1 MLNILVGVMN
11 GTKARFFT
19 LEAASVAQLEAGVTL
34 VEKEGLFNPAHELSG
49 QDLWSTS
56 KTGRNRSSTGRSHT
70 YDDHREQHSVEFEK
84 RFAHDIAQHLRE
96 LVQRDRIEQLVLVSE
111 PQFLGFMRD
120 ELTGLLPKQLE
131 ITELAKAICQMTTS
145 QIHQYLA
152 DHEILPRPARM
163 MLWQ

>member
-1 MLNILVGVMN
+1 MLNILVAVMN
-11 GTKARFFT
+11 GTKARFFN
-19 LEAASVAQLEAGVTL
+19 LEAASLNQPEAGMTL
-34 VEKEGLFNPAHELSG
+34 VEQVGLFNPAHELAD

-56 KTGRNRSSTGRSHT
+56 KTGRNRSSAGRSHT

-84 RFAHDIAQHLRE
+84 RFAHDIARHLLQ
-96 LVQRDRIEQLVLVSE
+96 LVQRDRIEQLILVSE
-111 PQFLGFMRD
+111 PQFLGLMRD

-131 ITELAKAICQMTTS
+131 IIELAKAICQMTPS